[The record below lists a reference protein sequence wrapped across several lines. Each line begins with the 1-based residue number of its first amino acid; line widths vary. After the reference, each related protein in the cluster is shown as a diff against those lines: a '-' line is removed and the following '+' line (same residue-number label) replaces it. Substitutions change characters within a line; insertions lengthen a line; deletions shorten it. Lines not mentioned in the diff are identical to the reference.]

1 MVHDDPN
8 AVCAKCGKELSIPP
22 DKVMII
28 SEEYSSVPRKSR
40 RYPDARLHTD
50 APTIERAFPSRRRPS
65 DSADAAS
72 DGLPRVPPI
81 RLEDGERVMEVS
93 RSLSLL
99 APPPILDH
107 LGNHPHESDGSDH
120 ETEQDFEDERHG

>member
-1 MVHDDPN
+1 MIHDKPN
-8 AVCAKCGKELSIPP
+8 AVCAKCGKELS
-22 DKVMII
+22 
-28 SEEYSSVPRKSR
+28 
-40 RYPDARLHTD
+40 
-50 APTIERAFPSRRRPS
+50 TIERAFPGFCRTS

-72 DGLPRVPPI
+72 DGLPRLTPL